1 MKSNLLSKS
10 ESAQVISEISGAWG
24 LELPRTKNV
33 MIHDLGG
40 GASLVSGSGFRA
52 LGTGRPAA
60 DAAAPAAKGGPA
72 GPGPSAAAAAA
83 ADDPTADAAH
93 AAPAPAYLPFL
104 SEDALLARFPAVTV
118 DMGAVRFVCKGA
130 NVMRPGITAADAF
143 EAGDIVCVREESRG
157 RYLAVG
163 TADLS
168 GGEAAASG
176 RGQAVT
182 TLHYISDRYWEAARP
197 ALGGS

>member
-1 MKSNLLSKS
+1 MRSNLLSKS

-24 LELPRTKNV
+24 LDLPRTKNV

-60 DAAAPAAKGGPA
+60 DADASAARGGPA
-72 GPGPSAAAAAA
+72 GTGPPAAARPAADAAAAA
-83 ADDPTADAAH
+83 
-93 AAPAPAYLPFL
+93 APAYLPFL

-163 TADLS
+163 TADLP

-197 ALGGS
+197 ALGG